1 MAQRDLHRDRRAIRM
16 RDQVNARLGVHAR
29 DHGLR
34 VDEQCAAGRLGPVG
48 AAAMTVQVQAQQV
61 QNLVTLYKVLG
72 GGWKEGS
79 TN

>member
-1 MAQRDLHRDRRAIRM
+1 
-16 RDQVNARLGVHAR
+16 
-29 DHGLR
+29 
-34 VDEQCAAGRLGPVG
+34 
-48 AAAMTVQVQAQQV
+48 VQAQQV